1 MMSGQATMRTFVIL
15 TLVTALGGCYSI
27 RHRNDPD
34 VLAATGQAPDTPK
47 GKKAKAAKEAKA
59 TREVLPTGLAGDR
72 EHHAYTDTPQ

>member
-1 MMSGQATMRTFVIL
+1 MINGQATMRTLVIL

-34 VLAATGQAPDTPK
+34 VVAASGQPADAPK
-47 GKKAKAAKEAKA
+47 GKKAKDAKA